1 MDQGSRL
8 VASFRSHLAAPNGG
22 RGVTRSGV
30 PVRAREGPSLRDGN
44 KRIAF
49 LAAVIFLGLNG
60 HNLAVEEADVVTMIR
75 AAAAGE
81 VSEGD
86 VARWIRAHL
95 VRRK

>member
-1 MDQGSRL
+1 MVPSVLLALRL
-8 VASFRSHLAAPNGG
+8 ATAL
-22 RGVTRSGV
+22 GVTV
-30 PVRAREGPSLRDGN
+30 DD
-44 KRIAF
+44 
-49 LAAVIFLGLNG
+49 LG
-60 HNLAVEEADVVTMIR
+60 HHLAVEEADVVTIIR